1 MLKLAAL
8 FLLLSGIA
16 SLTYQVVW
24 VRLLGLSMGST
35 SASISTVLAAF
46 FLGLALGSY
55 LAERITRNRINSLKP
70 YIFLEI
76 IIGLAGLALLPI
88 LLNLDALM
96 AATPALGATI
106 PMKFTVT
113 VVLLLIPTV
122 CMGATFPVMAS
133 ILIRRKNEVGVRV
146 SQLYSLNT
154 AGAVLGAALAGFF
167 FVPNWGLDG
176 AIYIAFTIN
185 LLIVVMGFYLNSQI
199 KLPPIESSA
208 PAEHTTQDSSQ
219 KIAEKVPSSIT
230 DEAPLRGRALIV
242 LFATGLVAIAT
253 EVGWTKYLSIFT
265 GTTIYGFAAI
275 LTIFLIGIAAGS
287 WAIKSHLERMQRPEL
302 WMASG
307 LVLLGASLLLTRA
320 GLTWIPPVYQAINH
334 FPVPVAVSLMVKY
347 AFVFMLIFPPT
358 FVFGALFPLNLRL
371 YCGNL
376 QGVRSRIGK
385 AYAVNTVASIF
396 GSLMAGF
403 WIIPDYGTDV
413 LLTSMAMVLLV
424 LPFLFLP
431 ALSGRIPQVAV
442 ASFAVV
448 ALAGSWVLPHLSY
461 KDLITSVQYDDDSF
475 AGKEA
480 EFLFLKEGKAGV
492 ISMVTHDGRNVK
504 LQNNGLNES
513 FIDLE
518 DENNVLLVESLLG
531 LLPYMVHENPKTAFV
546 VGFGGGITTK
556 ALTMTQLDS
565 IRVVELEP
573 AVVEAGKTIAG
584 GEIPALQDPRVTLD
598 FNDARNT
605 LLVEE
610 NKYDIIAAQPSHPWL
625 ARASNVFTKEF
636 FSLVKLRLN
645 EGGVYGQWVNLFHM
659 DATTLKSLLRAF
671 YEVFPEGMT
680 FANLDSG
687 DFIMFGS
694 DSPIVFNYD
703 RIEKRLHEPK
713 IKAALNFHEIYL
725 ARDLMWYFAL
735 SRDEAVAASKDV
747 PANTDTNILSEVRLS
762 AVAKNPPPEEDP
774 YAFLRK
780 NYSFNIS
787 PYFASDDVVNRV
799 YDLGTYYLSEWN
811 DEDIAKHS
819 AKQLSELAPALSR
832 GILYEKLWRRFDYD
846 AAQNFYVEHNEWPD
860 RTHVQQALMLA
871 SRGNHADATAIIER
885 LSSGTK
891 RRVLKAQLL
900 FEAEEFDEL
909 ASIRPQVDEEE
920 LWQLTALA
928 RTNFKRAGARLHTLI
943 QRVSPELPQLR
954 VLAGYYSAI
963 NDQKQLDR
971 VVRMI
976 VNQVNRQVDRI
987 KVLIEEAI
995 ELGDQIRAQHLLKQ
1009 LDIYNPEESYDLKLL
1024 RTKVKNLHKIGRAKA
1039 A

>member
-70 YIFLEI
+70 YIVLEI
-76 IIGLAGLALLPI
+76 IIGLAGLILLPI
-88 LLNLDALM
+88 LLNLDAIM

-106 PMKFTVT
+106 PMKFAVT

-133 ILIRRKNEVGVRV
+133 ILIRRQDEVGLRV

-176 AIYIAFTIN
+176 AIYIAFSFN
-185 LLIVVMGFYLNSQI
+185 LLIVVLGFYLNSKI
-199 KLPPIESSA
+199 KLSPIEESEPVVAKEGS
-208 PAEHTTQDSSQ
+208 
-219 KIAEKVPSSIT
+219 KVSSSIA
-230 DEAPLRGRALIV
+230 DVAPLRGRALIV

-287 WAIKSHLERMQRPEL
+287 WAIKSHLERMRRPEL
-302 WMASG
+302 WMAFG
-307 LVLLGASLLLTRA
+307 LVLLGALLLLTRA
-320 GLTWIPPVYQAINH
+320 GLTWIPPVYQAVNH
-334 FPVPVAVSLMVKY
+334 FPVPVGVSLMVKY

-403 WIIPDYGTDV
+403 WIIPDFGTDV

-431 ALSGRIPQVAV
+431 ALSGRVPQVAV

-448 ALAGSWVLPHLSY
+448 ALAGSWVLPHLNY
-461 KDLITSVQYDDDSF
+461 KDLISSVQYDDESY
-475 AGKEA
+475 AGKEP
-480 EFLFLKEGKAGV
+480 EYLFLKEGKAGV
-492 ISMVTHDGRNVK
+492 ISMVTHDGRHVK

-531 LLPYMVHENPKTAFV
+531 LVPYMLHENPKSAFV

-556 ALTMTQLDS
+556 ALTFTKLES

-573 AVVEAGKTIAG
+573 AVVEAGRTILG
-584 GEIPALQDPRVTLD
+584 GEIPALQDPRVTLS

-605 LLVEE
+605 LLVED
-610 NKYDIIAAQPSHPWL
+610 NKYDIIASQPSHPWL
-625 ARASNVFTKEF
+625 ARASNVFTKNF
-636 FSLVKLRLN
+636 FTLVKSRLN

-671 YEVFPEGMT
+671 YEVFPHGMT
-680 FANLDSG
+680 FANLDTG
-687 DFIMFGS
+687 DFIMYGS
-694 DSPIVFNYD
+694 VSPVVFDYA
-703 RIEKRLHEPK
+703 RIQKRLNEPK
-713 IKAALNFHEIYL
+713 IKAALNFHEIYF
-725 ARDLMWYFAL
+725 ARDLLWYFAL
-735 SRDEAVAASKDV
+735 SRDEALAASKGV

-762 AVAKNPPPEEDP
+762 AIDKDPPPEENP
-774 YAFLRK
+774 YTFLRE
-780 NYSFNIS
+780 NYSFDVS
-787 PYFASDDVVNRV
+787 SYFTSSERVNRI
-799 YDLGTYYLSEWN
+799 YHLGTYYLSEWN
-811 DEDIAKHS
+811 EDDIAQYS
-819 AKQLSELAPALSR
+819 ADQLSELSPKLSR
-832 GILYEKLWRRFDYD
+832 GILYEKLWHRFDFD
-846 AAQNFYVEHNEWPD
+846 AAQNFYAEHEEWPD
-860 RTHVQQALMLA
+860 RTHVQQALLLA
-871 SRGNHADATAIIER
+871 NRGYHKDAEAIVARLLSDNMKRILTAR
-885 LSSGTK
+885 
-891 RRVLKAQLL
+891 LL
-900 FEAEEFDEL
+900 FEAERYDEL
-909 ASIRPQVDEEE
+909 AAIDPQVDAER

-928 RTNFKRAGARLHTLI
+928 RTNLKGAGTQLDALVK
-943 QRVSPELPQLR
+943 RVSPGLPQLR

-963 NDQKQLDR
+963 SDQKQLDR
-971 VVRMI
+971 VARLI
-976 VNQVNRQVDRI
+976 VKRVNKQVNRL

-995 ELGDQIRAQHLLKQ
+995 KDSDQIRAQLLLKQ
-1009 LDIYNPEESYDLKLL
+1009 LDVFHPEENYNLRLL
-1024 RTKVKNLHKIGRAKA
+1024 RSKVKKLHLGAQDKA

>member
-70 YIFLEI
+70 YIVLEI
-76 IIGLAGLALLPI
+76 IIGLAGLILLPI
-88 LLNLDALM
+88 LLNLDAIM

-106 PMKFTVT
+106 PMKFAVT

-133 ILIRRKNEVGVRV
+133 ILIRRQDEVGLRV

-176 AIYIAFTIN
+176 AIYIAFSFN
-185 LLIVVMGFYLNSQI
+185 LLIVVLGFYLNSKI
-199 KLPPIESSA
+199 ELPPIEESA
-208 PAEHTTQDSSQ
+208 PVVAEEGAKVSAS
-219 KIAEKVPSSIT
+219 IA

-287 WAIKSHLERMQRPEL
+287 WAIKSYLERMRRPEL
-302 WMASG
+302 WMAFG
-307 LVLLGASLLLTRA
+307 LVLLGALLLLTRA
-320 GLTWIPPVYQAINH
+320 GLTWIPPVYQAVNH
-334 FPVPVAVSLMVKY
+334 FPVPVGVSLMVKY

-403 WIIPDYGTDV
+403 WIIPDFGTDV

-431 ALSGRIPQVAV
+431 ALSGRVPQVAV
-442 ASFAVV
+442 VSFAVV
-448 ALAGSWVLPHLSY
+448 ALAGSWVLPHLNY
-461 KDLITSVQYDDDSF
+461 KDLISSVQYDDESY
-475 AGKEA
+475 AGKEP
-480 EFLFLKEGKAGV
+480 EYLFLKEGKAGV
-492 ISMVTHDGRNVK
+492 ISMVTHDGRHVK

-531 LLPYMVHENPKTAFV
+531 LVPYMVHENPKSAFV

-556 ALTMTQLDS
+556 ALTLTKLES

-573 AVVEAGKTIAG
+573 AVVEAGRTILG
-584 GEIPALQDPRVTLD
+584 GEIPALQDSRVTLS

-605 LLVEE
+605 LLVED

-625 ARASNVFTKEF
+625 ARASNVFTKNF
-636 FSLVKLRLN
+636 FALVKSRLN

-671 YEVFPEGMT
+671 YEVFPHGMT
-680 FANLDSG
+680 FANLDTG
-687 DFIMFGS
+687 DFMMYGS
-694 DSPIVFNYD
+694 GSPIVFDYA
-703 RIEKRLHEPK
+703 RIQARLDEPK
-713 IKAALNFHEIYL
+713 IKEALNFHEIYY

-762 AVAKNPPPEEDP
+762 AIDKNPPPEENP
-774 YAFLRK
+774 YTFLRK
-780 NYSFNIS
+780 HYSFNVS
-787 PYFASDDVVNRV
+787 PYFSSNEAANRI
-799 YDLGTYYLSEWN
+799 YELGTYYLSEWN
-811 DEDIAKHS
+811 EEDIAQYS
-819 AKQLSELAPALSR
+819 ADQLSELAPKLSR
-832 GILYEKLWRRFDYD
+832 GILYEKLWHRFDYD
-846 AAQNFYVEHNEWPD
+846 AAQNFYAEHDEWPD
-860 RTHVQQALMLA
+860 RTHVQQALLLA
-871 SRGNHADATAIIER
+871 NRGYHEDAAALVAR
-885 LSSGTK
+885 LSSESLQRTLTA
-891 RRVLKAQLL
+891 RLL
-900 FEAEEFDEL
+900 FEGGRFDEL
-909 ASIRPQVDEEE
+909 AAIDPQVDAER

-928 RTNFKRAGARLHTLI
+928 RTNLKGAGTRLDALV
-943 QRVSPELPQLR
+943 QRVSPALPQLR
-954 VLAGYYSAI
+954 ALAGYYATI

-971 VVRMI
+971 VARLI
-976 VNQVNRQVDRI
+976 VKRVNKQVDRI
-987 KVLIEEAI
+987 KMLAEEAI
-995 ELGDQIRAQHLLKQ
+995 DEGNQVRAQSLLKQ
-1009 LDIYNPEESYDLKLL
+1009 LDVYHPEETYDLKLL
-1024 RTKVKNLHKIGRAKA
+1024 RAKVNKLHKNAQDQA